1 MSDNTSV
8 PPLPP
13 GFTLDQ
19 PVTPPPLPSLPPG
32 FTLDAQVQGQ
42 GDHGYAPAPPE
53 TPAPSPW
60 ETTTAREGS
69 PEELP
74 PTLTLPSF
82 GPSSAQ
88 PPPNE
93 PPPPRWEEPNPAFA
107 SGDPRESLPPAP
119 IVPKVESAMAE
130 GWRATPSILTPE
142 GEDAL
147 NKLGPLFRQIIN
159 PGLKVLNVPLAAGN
173 ALMYGGAEI
182 ANQVTGDQRAG
193 RDFLQAL
200 QVAPMAS
207 ARVSA
212 RGFDGPRS
220 FQAEPNAP
228 TPPGPRFVSERFAPD
243 VSQLDPRN
251 AIQTLIEHD
260 TRENPPPAA
269 DRGASNQGADTRAAP
284 AEAPGP
290 RSAGAAGTPFAD
302 AALTPEQAAS
312 AGSTADKQWLYQT
325 AVPGEAD
332 NTVYLKGITPTM
344 AQREQ
349 TVNAARDSKLLRRI
363 SPDAEQAERA
373 LLAEHTDIR
382 KGEFQDIAG
391 SDVTH
396 EAEMK
401 AASDQIETQLQA
413 AYAHGGTVD
422 LQPVIAAA
430 NAELRGSAGK
440 LPPVKAAMKAIVDAA
455 EKSDGSGLE
464 TDPRQ
469 ANAVRR
475 AIIYMQSREGKLENP
490 GYGHPDTLAAL
501 TRVKDVLT
509 KQVEPAA
516 PGFTEANTNYAR
528 ARQATDAREAL
539 QAYEPKLYDGLGNMR
554 YQAFHRMMGDIVKAR
569 DPNAP
574 LGPYKALT
582 EEQMN
587 RLKSVHD
594 DLKRAASAEDL
605 ARANGSDTTQTLFD
619 LAKRAARHATGT
631 GAGAVVG
638 FGVSHILGPE
648 AGMAAGMFTKDAVTH
663 MFEKGAIDRATAEH
677 NKLLHPDP
685 AKYPTRP
692 NPMFNTDGQ
701 Y

>member
-1 MSDNTSV
+1 MLRAEAAINAESAPRPGFVPNTNIDPLTGQVTPVRV
-8 PPLPP
+8 PPGAAGPETVP
-13 GFTLDQ
+13 
-19 PVTPPPLPSLPPG
+19 
-32 FTLDAQVQGQ
+32 
-42 GDHGYAPAPPE
+42 YAP
-53 TPAPSPW
+53 T
-60 ETTTAREGS
+60 
-69 PEELP
+69 
-74 PTLTLPSF
+74 
-82 GPSSAQ
+82 
-88 PPPNE
+88 
-93 PPPPRWEEPNPAFA
+93 
-107 SGDPRESLPPAP
+107 
-119 IVPKVESAMAE
+119 
-130 GWRATPSILTPE
+130 TPE
-142 GEDAL
+142 
-147 NKLGPLFRQIIN
+147 
-159 PGLKVLNVPLAAGN
+159 VVPTT
-173 ALMYGGAEI
+173 E
-182 ANQVTGDQRAG
+182 
-193 RDFLQAL
+193 
-200 QVAPMAS
+200 
-207 ARVSA
+207 
-212 RGFDGPRS
+212 
-220 FQAEPNAP
+220 
-228 TPPGPRFVSERFAPD
+228 PPGPQSVGAGASR
-243 VSQLDPRN
+243 QG
-251 AIQTLIEHD
+251 T
-260 TRENPPPAA
+260 PAA
-269 DRGASNQGADTRAAP
+269 DIG
-284 AEAPGP
+284 
-290 RSAGAAGTPFAD
+290 
-302 AALTPEQAAS
+302 LTPEQSAA

-332 NTVYLKGITPTM
+332 NTVYLKGINPTM

-363 SPDAEQAERA
+363 SPDAEQAEREV
-373 LLAEHTDIR
+373 LAEHTNIR

-422 LQPVIAAA
+422 LQPVIDAA
-430 NAELRGSAGK
+430 NAELTGSAGK
-440 LPPVKAAMKAIVDAA
+440 LPPVKAAMKAIIDAA

-516 PGFTEANTNYAR
+516 PGFTEANANYAR

-539 QAYEPKLYDGLGNMR
+539 QKYEPRLYDGLGNMR
-554 YQAFHRMMGDIVKAR
+554 YNAFHNMMKEIIAAR

-574 LGPYKALT
+574 LGPWKSLT

-663 MFEKGAIDRATAEH
+663 MFEKGAVDRATAEH

-685 AKYPTRP
+685 TKYPTRA
-692 NPMFNTDGQ
+692 NPLTNPDAYLTEEKPKQGSRSGHHHQRKYVQIPSVGGVRLRRWWRWWLLACRTRWWPRRRWFRGCPPCLPRRVLSGPLGLLGGHGGVWFHHDHHLDRRQRQQPRPRQPVLLAKRLGLKRRRGPLTGVLASQHSQDARQALSLGGGHHSAPTFEATRISSQ
-701 Y
+701 TTGAPTA

>member
-1 MSDNTSV
+1 MKFRPNVALYRQKSNVAASR
-8 PPLPP
+8 PRP
-13 GFTLDQ
+13 
-19 PVTPPPLPSLPPG
+19 
-32 FTLDAQVQGQ
+32 AQVL
-42 GDHGYAPAPPE
+42 AP
-53 TPAPSPW
+53 
-60 ETTTAREGS
+60 TTI
-69 PEELP
+69 
-74 PTLTLPSF
+74 
-82 GPSSAQ
+82 
-88 PPPNE
+88 E
-93 PPPPRWEEPNPAFA
+93 PGRLAA
-107 SGDPRESLPPAP
+107 A
-119 IVPKVESAMAE
+119 AAE

-142 GEDAL
+142 GQDVINEM
-147 NKLGPLFRQIIN
+147 GPLGRQIIN
-159 PGLKVLNVPLAAGN
+159 PALKILNIPAAADN
-173 ALMYGGAEI
+173 ALLYGGAEL
-182 ANQVTGDQRAG
+182 ANQLTGDPRAG
-193 RDFLQAL
+193 RDAL
-200 QVAPMAS
+200 MLAQVAPMAHIGTGVPPVE
-207 ARVSA
+207 APPA
-212 RGFDGPRS
+212 
-220 FQAEPNAP
+220 AP
-228 TPPGPRFVSERFAPD
+228 TAPLRPRFISEVTAPD

-260 TRENPPPAA
+260 IRENPPPAA
-269 DRGASNQGADTRAAP
+269 DRGAPNQTTPPEAPVAPPPATGNAAVWRSANHDYPVMTTGVEMPHTDGRIYAQVRDDTGKVTFVPKDELVMSQSTP

-290 RSAGAAGTPFAD
+290 RSAGAAGTPSAD
-302 AALTPEQAAS
+302 AALTPEQAAA

-332 NTVYLKGITPTM
+332 ATEYVKGITPTM

-363 SPDAEQAERA
+363 SPDAEQAERE
-373 LLAEHTDIR
+373 LLAEHTGIR

-422 LQPVIAAA
+422 LQPVVDAA

-539 QAYEPKLYDGLGNMR
+539 QAYEPKLYDRLGNMR

-587 RLKSVHD
+587 RLKSLHN

>member
-1 MSDNTSV
+1 MPPTAAIPKIAGAAAEGWLNTPTILKPFFGIGNAVGHGASEAWNQIAGAPAPSAPTEDTDPPGDTQLTTVQGARERVMTDNANHSGYFALEPNEPGFAHLLWSLGAPFAAIGQTALGER
-8 PPLPP
+8 PLPAP
-13 GFTLDQ
+13 G
-19 PVTPPPLPSLPPG
+19 LPSLEMAAPLAGMGDLRFPPRVSPMMEA
-32 FTLDAQVQGQ
+32 FDA
-42 GDHGYAPAPPE
+42 ATAARKSPE
-53 TPAPSPW
+53 TFQEEMRARAAAP
-60 ETTTAREGS
+60 
-69 PEELP
+69 
-74 PTLTLPSF
+74 
-82 GPSSAQ
+82 
-88 PPPNE
+88 E
-93 PPPPRWEEPNPAFA
+93 PPPPPGPLPPDPATSGIARVHSQIGKGQEAPPPSPIPADAAPPGVPPGTDVPMSLRLRAAIDAGGPAPSSTQPNFVPQTNVDPLTGQATSVRVPPGA
-107 SGDPRESLPPAP
+107 SGPATVPYAPP
-119 IVPKVESAMAE
+119 
-130 GWRATPSILTPE
+130 TPE
-142 GEDAL
+142 
-147 NKLGPLFRQIIN
+147 
-159 PGLKVLNVPLAAGN
+159 AASG
-173 ALMYGGAEI
+173 
-182 ANQVTGDQRAG
+182 
-193 RDFLQAL
+193 
-200 QVAPMAS
+200 
-207 ARVSA
+207 
-212 RGFDGPRS
+212 
-220 FQAEPNAP
+220 
-228 TPPGPRFVSERFAPD
+228 
-243 VSQLDPRN
+243 
-251 AIQTLIEHD
+251 
-260 TRENPPPAA
+260 
-269 DRGASNQGADTRAAP
+269 AAP

-302 AALTPEQAAS
+302 AALTPEQTAA

-332 NTVYLKGITPTM
+332 ATEYVKGITPTM

-516 PGFTEANTNYAR
+516 PGFTEANANYAR

-539 QAYEPKLYDGLGNMR
+539 QAYEPRLYDGLGNMR

-574 LGPYKALT
+574 LGPV
-582 EEQMN
+582 Q
-587 RLKSVHD
+587 
-594 DLKRAASAEDL
+594 
-605 ARANGSDTTQTLFD
+605 GSDRRADEPAQVAARRSEAGGERRGSGQGERLRHD
-619 LAKRAARHATGT
+619 ANAVRSGEAGGAARHRNRG
-631 GAGAVVG
+631 GSRRRV
-638 FGVSHILGPE
+638 
-648 AGMAAGMFTKDAVTH
+648 
-663 MFEKGAIDRATAEH
+663 R
-677 NKLLHPDP
+677 
-685 AKYPTRP
+685 R
-692 NPMFNTDGQ
+692 
-701 Y
+701 